1 MSMAVTQG
9 VRVTVRSR
17 FLPEQS
23 DLKASRYVFAYTI
36 HIENG
41 SGDRVQLVSRHWH
54 IMHATGRREEVRG
67 PGVVGKQPIIP
78 PGAGF
83 EYTSGCVL
91 STPHGTMYGTYE
103 MVRPDGT
110 TFLAEIPAF
119 SLAAPHA
126 LN

>member
-1 MSMAVTQG
+1 MFVATTQG

-17 FLPEQS
+17 YLPEQS
-23 DLKASRYVFAYTI
+23 DMRASRYVFAYTI
-36 HIENG
+36 HIDNQSAE
-41 SGDRVQLVSRHWH
+41 RVQLVSRHWLIVH
-54 IMHATGRREEVRG
+54 GTGKKEEVRG
-67 PGVVGKQPIIP
+67 PGVVGKQPVIP

-91 STPHGTMYGTYE
+91 STPHGTMQGTYE
-103 MVRPDGT
+103 MVRPDGSS
-110 TFLAEIPAF
+110 FQAEIPAF